1 MSDSADFR
9 LMQNLIFNNGNGT
22 SADAAAA
29 TLRIGSMVFS
39 SWLRSLVSNKCIY
52 VCKYRHSSI
61 YAINVETHKKP
72 AESKNCVIRG

>member
-29 TLRIGSMVFS
+29 TLRIGSMIFS
-39 SWLRSLVSNKCIY
+39 SWLRSLVSIIPY
-52 VCKYRHSSI
+52 ARHHNPLLKTNHTF
-61 YAINVETHKKP
+61 YKKKL
-72 AESKNCVIRG
+72 EKKKWS